1 MLNDI
6 KIVFYE
12 DDKFKHQIGEL
23 KLVTANFSQLRLIV
37 NSIRESQNELR
48 NPCHFKISAQSLD
61 Y

>member
-12 DDKFKHQIGEL
+12 DDKFKHQTGECN
-23 KLVTANFSQLRLIV
+23 LVTSNFTQLELII
-37 NSIRESQNELR
+37 NSIRESQNESGY
-48 NPCHFKISAQSLD
+48 PCHFKIIAQSLD

>member
-12 DDKFKHQIGEL
+12 DDKFKHQTGEF
-23 KLVTANFSQLRLIV
+23 KLVNANFTQLELII
-37 NSIRESQNELR
+37 NSIRESQNQSGM
-48 NPCHFKISAQSLD
+48 PCHFKIQAQSFD

>member
-12 DDKFKHQIGEL
+12 DDKFKHQTAEL
-23 KLVTANFSQLRLIV
+23 KLVNADFAQLELII
-37 NSIRESQNELR
+37 NSIRESQNDSGYS
-48 NPCHFKISAQSLD
+48 CHFKICAQSLD

>member
-12 DDKFKHQIGEL
+12 DDKFKHQTGEF
-23 KLVTANFSQLRLIV
+23 KLVNANFTQLESII
-37 NSIRESQNELR
+37 NSIRESQNESGM
-48 NPCHFKISAQSLD
+48 PCHFRIQAQSLD